1 MKTYLGLVLFFAA
14 LGFSSIGQVFAD
26 GSAGFSVTSSCPDGT
41 YPITCGPVTVTVTSL
56 NGFSGT
62 VQLSTA
68 VSPSCGSSSC
78 LTATMNPTSVSVP
91 AGGSATSSLNL
102 SPSYH
107 QTPNCK
113 WVVTI
118 TGASGSTTNSTS
130 VFVCVGRNCPI

>member
-62 VQLSTA
+62 VNLSTS
-68 VSPSCGSSSC
+68 VSPSCVSGYC
-78 LTATMNPTSVSVP
+78 LTATMNPSSVSVS
-91 AGGSATSSLNL
+91 AGGSATSSLQLTHSCNR
-102 SPSYH
+102 S
-107 QTPNCK
+107 PNCP
-113 WVVTI
+113 
-118 TGASGSTTNSTS
+118 
-130 VFVCVGRNCPI
+130 VGRYHYRNEW